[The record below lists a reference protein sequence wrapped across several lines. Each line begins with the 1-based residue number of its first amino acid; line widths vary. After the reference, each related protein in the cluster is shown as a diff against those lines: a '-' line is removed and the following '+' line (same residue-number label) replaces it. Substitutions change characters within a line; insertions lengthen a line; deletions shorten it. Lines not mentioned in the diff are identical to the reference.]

1 MIKLEAEKL
10 FTVYS
15 FSITNSYLT
24 AMIVIICLLVVMFF
38 ISKRFTEKPDKIQ
51 SLLEIFFEGI
61 YNFWVNIVGKHN
73 LGLFTFCLTFLIYI
87 VVSNWFG
94 LLPGFGSLFI
104 IHGQEKVPLL
114 RSTYSDLNMTLALA
128 IISVVGTNII
138 ALLSIGKSYLKKFI
152 GFIGGI
158 ELIGEATR
166 LLSFSLRLFGNV
178 FAGETLLVILG
189 LLLPFVV
196 PASILFLESFVGLIQ
211 AIIFFVLTTVFISVA
226 LTEH

>member
-10 FTVYS
+10 FTIYN
-15 FSITNSYLT
+15 FDITNSYLT
-24 AMIVIICLLVVMFF
+24 AVIVLVCLVGTLFF
-38 ISKRFTEKPDKIQ
+38 IAKKFGEKPNKIQ

-73 LGLFTFCLTFLIYI
+73 LVLFTFCLTFLIYI

-94 LLPGFGSLFI
+94 LLPGFGSLLVV
-104 IHGQEKVPLL
+104 HGQEKVPLL

-128 IISVVGTNII
+128 IISVLGTNII
-138 ALLSIGKSYLKKFI
+138 ALFSIGRGYLKKFS
-152 GFIGGI
+152 GFVGGI
-158 ELIGEATR
+158 ELVGEVTR